1 MFLTAQLVLVVF
13 MLAVEKHKSTFLA
26 PVGIGLT
33 LFVTQIVGVYYTG
46 GSLNPARSFGPDVVL
61 GSFPGYHWIYCSSPS
76 PPSALI
82 VRGWSWPRSHFV
94 YWTVHYD
101 ESFGL

>member
-61 GSFPGYHWIYCSSPS
+61 GSFPGYHWIYCPPS
-76 PPSALI
+76 PPT
-82 VRGWSWPRSHFV
+82 PR
-94 YWTVHYD
+94 
-101 ESFGL
+101 